1 MKVYMYIEQNY
12 VYRKTKHF
20 EISKKPRSKGK
31 SDFRFKF
38 LISDINKNIK
48 IFLYYIL
55 KTYIN
60 RYF

>member
-1 MKVYMYIEQNY
+1 MFTEKQNTLKY
-12 VYRKTKHF
+12 
-20 EISKKPRSKGK
+20 KKPRSKGK

-55 KTYIN
+55 KTYVN

>member
-1 MKVYMYIEQNY
+1 MFTEKQNTLKY
-12 VYRKTKHF
+12 PKNLDRK
-20 EISKKPRSKGK
+20 E